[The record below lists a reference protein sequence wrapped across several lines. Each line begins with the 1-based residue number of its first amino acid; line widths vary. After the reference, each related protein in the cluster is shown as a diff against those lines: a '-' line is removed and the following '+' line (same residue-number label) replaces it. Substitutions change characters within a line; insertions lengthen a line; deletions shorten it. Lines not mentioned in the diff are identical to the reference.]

1 MYFYRMIVAANPGMY
16 DELIAVWESSVRA
29 THDFITEDYLQE
41 IKALLPDIL
50 PQVNLVV
57 YRDNDKVVGF
67 AGVAG
72 QKLEMLFVLPE
83 RMGKGIGKTLLLY
96 CIDELQVNA
105 VDVNE
110 QNKEATGFYEKMGF
124 TVHNRKPLDG
134 MGKPYPILEMK
145 L

>member
-1 MYFYRMIVAANPGMY
+1 MIGAAKRAMY
-16 DELIAVWESSVRA
+16 DELITIWESSVRA

-41 IKALLPDIL
+41 IKSLLPGIL

-57 YRDNDKVVGF
+57 YREDDKVVGF
-67 AGVAG
+67 AGVAA
-72 QKLEMLFVLPE
+72 QKLEMLFILPAH
-83 RMGKGIGKTLLLY
+83 MGKGIGKTLLLY
-96 CIDELQVNA
+96 CIGQLQVNA

-110 QNKEATGFYEKMGF
+110 QNKQATGFYQKMGF
-124 TVHNRKPLDG
+124 TVYNRKPLDG

>member
-1 MYFYRMIVAANPGMY
+1 MIVAANPAMY
-16 DELIAVWESSVRA
+16 NELIAVWESSVKA
-29 THDFITEDYLQE
+29 THHFIAADYLQE

-57 YRDNDKVVGF
+57 YQDNDKIAGF

-72 QKLEMLFVLPE
+72 EKLEMLFVLPE
-83 RMGKGIGKTLLLY
+83 LMGKGIGKALLLY
-96 CIDELQVNA
+96 CIDQLQVNT

-110 QNKEATGFYEKMGF
+110 QNEQATGFYQNMGF
-124 TVHNRKPLDG
+124 TIYNRKPLDG

>member
-1 MYFYRMIVAANPGMY
+1 MIVAASPAMY
-16 DELIAVWESSVRA
+16 DELITIWESSVRA

-41 IKALLPDIL
+41 IKSLLPGIL

-57 YRDNDKVVGF
+57 YREDDKVVGF
-67 AGVAG
+67 AGVAA
-72 QKLEMLFVLPE
+72 QKLEMLFILPGH
-83 RMGKGIGKTLLLY
+83 MGKGIGKTLLLY
-96 CIDELQVNA
+96 CIGQLQVNA

-110 QNKEATGFYEKMGF
+110 QNKQATGFYQKMGF
-124 TVHNRKPLDG
+124 TVYNRKPLDG

>member
-1 MYFYRMIVAANPGMY
+1 MIVAASPAMY
-16 DELIAVWESSVRA
+16 DELITIWESSVRA

-41 IKALLPDIL
+41 IKGLLPGIL

-57 YRDNDKVVGF
+57 YREDDKVVGF
-67 AGVAG
+67 AGVAA
-72 QKLEMLFVLPE
+72 QKLEMLFILPAH
-83 RMGKGIGKTLLLY
+83 MGKGIGKTLLLY
-96 CIDELQVNA
+96 CIGQLQVNA

-110 QNKEATGFYEKMGF
+110 QNKQATGFYQKMGF
-124 TVHNRKPLDG
+124 TVYNRKPLDG